1 MATFEWIELRRDD
14 VIGDDAY
21 RVLVQKP
28 DWAELTAGGGRPV

>member
-1 MATFEWIELRRDD
+1 MATFEWIELRCDD

-21 RVLVQKP
+21 RVLVQKL